1 MDFAI
6 SLFFCAL
13 TWSSVPEVT
22 SDAGDIVSIYSADAI
37 PIRLRGGT
45 TTSGRVEVYYNDQWG
60 TICDDGFDIDDAKVI
75 CRQLGFT
82 NVTGAYTQAHF
93 GEGVDPIWLSNLAC
107 NGNEESLKDCQHS
120 GWGPIANC
128 KHEEDAGVECSGT
141 PSAAELFQMLSEQT
155 NAHMQQAA
163 VLDAQQTTITTIQQE
178 LDQLAA
184 DVPTLV
190 QTSALQNG
198 EIGELQQLM
207 GTLDYKVDELNNMAV
222 FPIRLMGGN
231 ASHGRVEVWH
241 DGQWG
246 SICDDNWDINDA
258 KVVCRQ
264 LGYEDAITAYSHA
277 EYGEGTGPILMDSV
291 ACTGP
296 EPQLAACAHEGWA
309 VHDCKHEEDAG
320 VGCLYQ
326 DEQGTWAAFSA
337 GWTAGN
343 TKPSGAYIIPFN
355 SVYTNI
361 GGHYSSS
368 NGRFTAP
375 ISGHYF
381 FVVNAHSQYLG
392 SYDVYLDFLINNSPY
407 KSNWIY
413 DIDNHDHVDT
423 SSNSI
428 IIHLN
433 KNDYVSI
440 RIHSSSYA
448 LTGYEKT
455 TFSGFLIQAD

>member
-1 MDFAI
+1 MQFAI
-6 SLFFCAL
+6 FFFFCAL
-13 TWSSVPEVT
+13 TWSSVPEVR
-22 SDAGDIVSIYSADAI
+22 SDTGDIVSIYSADAI
-37 PIRLRGGT
+37 PIRLLGGT
-45 TTSGRVEVYYNDQWG
+45 ATSGRVEVFYNDQWG
-60 TICDDGFDIDDAKVI
+60 TICDDGFDLDDAKVI
-75 CRQLGFT
+75 CRQLGFANAT
-82 NVTGAYTQAHF
+82 NAYTQAHF

-141 PSAAELFQMLSEQT
+141 PSAAELFQMLNEQT
-155 NAHMQQAA
+155 NALMQQAA

-178 LDQLAA
+178 QDQLAA

-198 EIGELQQLM
+198 EIGQLQQLM

-231 ASHGRVEVWH
+231 ASYGRVEVWH

-264 LGYEDAITAYSHA
+264 LGYQDAVAAYSHA
-277 EYGEGTGPILMDSV
+277 EFGEGTGPILMDSV
-291 ACTGP
+291 GCTGS
-296 EPQLAACAHEGWA
+296 EPQLSACAHEGWA

-320 VGCLYQ
+320 VGCQ
-326 DEQGTWAAFSA
+326 ERAAFSA

-343 TKPSGAYIIPFN
+343 YYASSNYDIVFDQ
-355 SVYTNI
+355 VYTNI
-361 GGHYSSS
+361 GGYYSSS
-368 NGRFTAP
+368 TGRFTAP
-375 ISGHYF
+375 INGYYF
-381 FVVNAHSQYLG
+381 FEFNAYSQYLNT
-392 SYDVYLDFLINNSPY
+392 YDVRVELMKNGTTL
-407 KSNWIY
+407 KTQWIY
-413 DIDNHDHVDT
+413 DRDNHDYIDT

-428 IIHLN
+428 MLHLN
-433 KNDYVSI
+433 KNDYISLRLI
-440 RIHSSSYA
+440 GGYGMS
-448 LTGYEKT
+448 GYEKSI
-455 TFSGFLIQAD
+455 FSGFLIHAD